1 MRMLFRK
8 ASGVALAMLM
18 FLGVATAQKSPNG
31 DAKKT
36 TASPVAGDWQGTLQE
51 GAQKLR
57 LALHIKQAADGA
69 LSATLDSLDQGVN
82 GIAIDKISFQ
92 DGKLSFSSNA
102 IHGTYEGKL
111 TAGSTI
117 EGTWSQGQPLP
128 LNFKRVKPA

>member
-8 ASGVALAMLM
+8 TSGVVLALLM
-18 FLGVATAQKSPNG
+18 VLGVATAQKSPNG
-31 DAKKT
+31 PKKT
-36 TASPVAGDWQGTLQE
+36 TASSVAGDWLGTLE
-51 GAQKLR
+51 DGGQKLR

-69 LSATLDSLDQGVN
+69 LSATMDSLDQGVN

-92 DGKLSFSSNA
+92 NGKLSFSSNA
-102 IHGTYEGKL
+102 VHGTYEGKL

-128 LNFKRVKPA
+128 LNFKRAK

>member
-8 ASGVALAMLM
+8 TNGIVLALLM
-18 FLGVATAQKSPNG
+18 FLGMATAQKAPNAA
-31 DAKKT
+31 AKKT
-36 TASPVAGDWQGTLQE
+36 TASPVVGNWLGTLEE
-51 GAQKLR
+51 GGQKLR

-69 LSATLDSLDQGVN
+69 LTATLDSLDQGVN

-102 IHGTYEGKL
+102 VHGTYEGKL

-128 LNFKRVKPA
+128 LNFKRVK

>member
-1 MRMLFRK
+1 MRMLFK
-8 ASGVALAMLM
+8 KTSGIVLALLM
-18 FLGVATAQKSPNG
+18 VLGVATAQKSPNG
-31 DAKKT
+31 AAKKT
-36 TASPVAGDWQGTLQE
+36 TASPVAGEWLGTLEE
-51 GAQKLR
+51 GGQKLR

-92 DGKLSFSSNA
+92 NGKLSFSSNA
-102 IHGTYEGKL
+102 VHGTYEGKL

-128 LNFKRVKPA
+128 LNFKRTK